1 MFKKRAE
8 KLGDLTGADC
18 FILALSS
25 MMRKNGQHELVGQ
38 TQLILAG
45 IPDLLALEKTAR
57 DFGKDHPILDANVH
71 RSPWTLLP
79 AWWSNSL
86 SEKILSPIIW
96 RETGLPN
103 LESRETK
110 EIDSCQNLAEQLL
123 NNPLA
128 FQGGLRNLRLDL
140 FLCKDGAS
148 VLLFTWNHLLFDGK
162 GAELLVERFIAAM
175 QGRSRPLLPIKSD
188 NPLSLQA
195 KFRKSKPS
203 VDRFFELVKNRY
215 RSLAGVKPPKGLLR
229 YKILKYDREKTET
242 ILRRAESFSGL
253 FSISFF
259 LACAARGHRAAFLAR
274 GEDPSHYVSTV
285 PVQLRRKGARQN
297 PFQNQVTVLFFS
309 MKKEDLETLE
319 TAVQAAQA
327 QFEEMTRQDLG
338 GSFEMVLGLMR
349 RLPTNLYLKFLGAQF
364 SGEITSF
371 FHSATG
377 SFLGGL
383 EEFGGSRI
391 LDAYHVPSVSAPP
404 GSGLFFGEFGGR
416 ITATFSWRE
425 GSVNEK
431 EADAILHQVNC
442 DLLGS
447 EDL

>member
-1 MFKKRAE
+1 MFKKKAQ
-8 KLGDLTGADC
+8 KLGTLTGADC
-18 FILALSS
+18 FILSLSS
-25 MMRKNGQHELVGQ
+25 IMRKNGQHELVGQ
-38 TQLILAG
+38 TQLILEG

-57 DFGKDHPILDANVH
+57 DFGNDHPILDANVH

-86 SEKILSPIIW
+86 SERNLSPIIW

-110 EIDSCQNLAEQLL
+110 EIDSCQKLAEQLL

-128 FQGGLRNLRLDL
+128 FRGGLRNLRLDL
-140 FLCKDGAS
+140 FLGKDGKS
-148 VLLFTWNHLLFDGK
+148 VLLLTWNHLLFDGK

-175 QGRSRPLLPIKSD
+175 KGRQRPLLPIPSE
-188 NPLSLQA
+188 NPLSLRA
-195 KFRKSKPS
+195 KFQKTKPS
-203 VDRFFELVKNRY
+203 VHRFFELAKNKFK
-215 RSLAGVKPPKGLLR
+215 SLSGMLPTKGLLR

-274 GEDPSHYVSTV
+274 GQDPSHYVSTV

-431 EADAILHQVNC
+431 EAEAILHQVNC